1 VNQPEGPLLECRALA
16 AGYGALAVV
25 RDLDLSVEPGE
36 VVALI
41 GPNGAG
47 KTTTLLTLAGELPA
61 ISGDVVFRGVVT
73 KTPLFR
79 RARRGMG
86 FVTEER
92 SVFMSLTTEQNLR
105 IAGVSRADAVA
116 LFPELEPLMGRT
128 AGLLSGGEQ
137 QMLALASA
145 LVRPPAVFIADEP
158 SLGLAPLA
166 AEVVFD
172 ALRELRE
179 RGTSLLLVE
188 EKAREA
194 LELADVVVV
203 MELGR
208 IAWTGPR
215 READADRLAAVYL
228 GVRV

>member
-1 VNQPEGPLLECRALA
+1 MILAPEARGIFPGLSVDENLSVLLRSSAERDQAYKRFPLLAE
-16 AGYGALAVV
+16 
-25 RDLDLSVEPGE
+25 
-36 VVALI
+36 
-41 GPNGAG
+41 
-47 KTTTLLTLAGELPA
+47 
-61 ISGDVVFRGVVT
+61 
-73 KTPLFR
+73 R
-79 RARRGMG
+79 RRQA
-86 FVTEER
+86 
-92 SVFMSLTTEQNLR
+92 
-105 IAGVSRADAVA
+105 
-116 LFPELEPLMGRT
+116 

-145 LVRPPAVFIADEP
+145 LVRPPTVFIADEP

-166 AEVVFD
+166 AEAVFD

-208 IAWTGPR
+208 IVWTGPR
-215 READADRLAAVYL
+215 GEADADRLAAAYL

>member
-1 VNQPEGPLLECRALA
+1 
-16 AGYGALAVV
+16 
-25 RDLDLSVEPGE
+25 
-36 VVALI
+36 
-41 GPNGAG
+41 
-47 KTTTLLTLAGELPA
+47 
-61 ISGDVVFRGVVT
+61 
-73 KTPLFR
+73 
-79 RARRGMG
+79 
-86 FVTEER
+86 
-92 SVFMSLTTEQNLR
+92 
-105 IAGVSRADAVA
+105 
-116 LFPELEPLMGRT
+116 
-128 AGLLSGGEQ
+128 
-137 QMLALASA
+137 MLALASA

-166 AEVVFD
+166 AATVFD

-208 IAWTGPR
+208 IVWTGPR
-215 READADRLAAVYL
+215 READADRLAAAYL